1 MTKSDKSKHNIC
13 VASIKRSTMNPYDF
27 KWTKFYDCNSDLQYT
42 YPELQL
48 DLVENELFIC
58 STIIDI
64 DNYSILTTQ
73 RLITKEKGIE
83 NVGNLTGATDKL
95 YGDFIGHKGDSFT
108 FGLVQLIRGADMKYF
123 IETGKASMIM
133 IHGVR
138 TLIGTQQMTNSQIG
152 KGTRILD
159 KQNEK

>member
-13 VASIKRSTMNPYDF
+13 VASIKRSTMKPYEF
-27 KWTKFYDCNSDLQYT
+27 KWTKFYDSNSALQEV

-48 DLVENELFIC
+48 DLAENELVIC

-83 NVGNLTGATDKL
+83 NIGNLNGATDKL
-95 YGDFIGHKGDSFT
+95 YGDFKGHKGDAFT
-108 FGLVQLIRGADMKYF
+108 FGLVQLISGVDMKYF
-123 IETGKASMIM
+123 VEIGKASMIM
-133 IHGVR
+133 IYGVR
-138 TLIGTQQMTNSQIG
+138 TLIGTQQMSNPQVDKVS
-152 KGTRILD
+152 RIWD
-159 KQNEK
+159 ERNKS

>member
-13 VASIKRSTMNPYDF
+13 VASIKRRTMKPYDF
-27 KWTKFYDCNSDLQYT
+27 KWTKFYDSNSDFQDT
-42 YPELQL
+42 YPELPP
-48 DLVENELFIC
+48 DLAENELVIC

-83 NVGNLTGATDKL
+83 NAGNLTGASDKL
-95 YGDFIGHKGDSFT
+95 YGDFKGHKGDSFT
-108 FGLVQLIRGADMKYF
+108 FGLVQLISGVDMKYF

-138 TLIGTQQMTNSQIG
+138 TLIGTQQMTNPQID
-152 KGTRILD
+152 KVTRILD